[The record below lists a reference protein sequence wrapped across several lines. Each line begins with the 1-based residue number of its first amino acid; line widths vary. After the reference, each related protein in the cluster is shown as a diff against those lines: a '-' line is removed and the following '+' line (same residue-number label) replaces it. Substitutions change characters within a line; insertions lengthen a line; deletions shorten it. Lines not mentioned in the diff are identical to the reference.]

1 MKFRVNIKELS
12 FFVTFF
18 IVLMSVVP
26 VKAEAHFSKPPEA
39 DLFLTEEERE
49 YINSKATLKAVSVDG
64 VAPLQYYDSHGQVQ
78 GIAKEVLDT
87 ISDLTGLKFTYKL
100 YNTVDETMNSGA
112 DIIFGVFSNS
122 NINNYSLS
130 IPYLRSELIIF
141 INSSVDPSELD
152 NKKYAAVKGTG
163 LPEGIKEEN
172 VLCFDTREACIDAVD
187 SGKADFG
194 YGNAY
199 SVSFYMAQKNYKNI
213 IIIPEGKEARAYCI
227 ALPENDEMLI
237 SIINKAIS
245 FINERHLN
253 VLILNA
259 ATKVEKKI
267 TIPMIFDAYGAQING
282 AVVIIIVILSVSIIR
297 TIKAKNEIKI
307 QYERYQMLARTSN
320 EYLYE
325 YHVKAKQLELSKRSR
340 ELFGDINNLNELKTA
355 FEKALINHE
364 NTIPVIELPVA
375 DGEKRFFKSVNSFL
389 FNEKGRAYSIIG
401 KLVDINEEEEE
412 KKKLIKK
419 SETDGLTGLYNAI
432 TTRRLIGD
440 RLTSADIQDRDA
452 LIVIDCDKYKFINDS
467 FGHLQGDNIL
477 INISNGLNKIFR
489 QTDIIGRIGGDE
501 FCVYMKDIASLDFV
515 ISSCRQLK
523 ELIEEENKDFSVTL
537 SMGIAISK
545 DESSYDELFRR
556 ADIALYEAKKKGGN
570 QVQIDVKG

>member
-49 YINSKATLKAVSVDG
+49 YINSKAALKAVSVDG

>member
-49 YINSKATLKAVSVDG
+49 YINSKAALKAVSVDG

-237 SIINKAIS
+237 FIINKAIS